1 MKEIRRIPDFKRD
14 ITGRKKRNIPV
25 SAIFKIWISD
35 VLNIIGVFFFVFGA
49 VFVLIF
55 FPFQSIFSESAT
67 EKDPA
72 VEGKISM
79 VQGTNAS
86 INEEQVYKYTYTY
99 NVYDGADYEGV
110 GYATGEL
117 FDEGDDVVVYYR
129 QRNPQISMVEGLRKS
144 EFGGGIG
151 IVVLI
156 FPLIGLVMLFFGT
169 RKTIRSIGVLKV
181 GELAKG
187 KLVNKEATN
196 TSINEQKVYKMTF
209 EFTAKD
215 GKVYRAIAKTHKT
228 YNLED
233 DEEEQLFYDPHNPE
247 NAVLL
252 DILPPAVKKYLL
264 KQNL

>member
-1 MKEIRRIPDFKRD
+1 MKEIRRIPDFRRD
-14 ITGRKKRNIPV
+14 ISGREKRNIPV
-25 SAIFKIWISD
+25 SAIFKIWFSD
-35 VLNIIGVFFFVFGA
+35 VLTIIGLFFFAFGA

-67 EKDPA
+67 GKDPA
-72 VEGKISM
+72 VEGKISL
-79 VQGTNAS
+79 VRGTDAS
-86 INEEQVYKYTYTY
+86 VNEEQVYKYIYTY
-99 NVYDGADYEGV
+99 SAPDGGDYEGV
-110 GYATGEL
+110 GYATGEV

-129 QRNPQISMVEGLRKS
+129 QSNPQISMVEGLRKS
-144 EFGGGIG
+144 EFGGGVGMI
-151 IVVLI
+151 VLI
-156 FPLIGLVMLFFGT
+156 FPAIGLLMLFFGT
-169 RKTIRSIGVLKV
+169 RKTIRSIGVLRV

-196 TSINEQKVYKMTF
+196 TSINEQTVYKMTF

-215 GKVYRAIAKTHKT
+215 GKVYRALAKTHKT

-233 DEEEQLFYDPHNPE
+233 DEEEQLFYDPYNPE

-264 KQNL
+264 KQTL